1 MSEPSSLIVVIR
13 GAGGMASGI
22 AVRLRR
28 AGIARICLLENPLPT
43 SIHRLTAFAEAVIEG
58 YAVVEGVT
66 AALAGL
72 PGELP
77 ALWNAGCLGV
87 LVDPGGRRLRDIRPD
102 VLVDTTREP
111 ANCFSLAVAPV
122 IIGLRPMHIPGV
134 HAHMVIETSGPALGR
149 VLRDPS
155 ELPRGGMP
163 DQVPGLGA
171 FLVHAPRAG
180 VFRTAREIGER
191 VAAGEI
197 IGNLAAPGAIGSP
210 NIVDAGDEGT
220 GNADGVRIV
229 RAPVSGTLRGL
240 LRDYTAVERKAR
252 LAYVDPR
259 DGVVCHQITD
269 RALAVGG
276 GVLEALCSSLGARPQ
291 PASGILYV

>member
-1 MSEPSSLIVVIR
+1 MPEPSSLTVVIR

-28 AGIARICLLENPLPT
+28 AGIARVCLLEIPLPT
-43 SIHRLTAFAEAVIEG
+43 SIHRLAAFAAAVIEG

-66 AALAGL
+66 AAMVSL
-72 PGELP
+72 PRELP
-77 ALWNAGCLGV
+77 ALWSAGCLGV
-87 LVDPGGRRLRDIRPD
+87 FVDPAGMRLQDIRPD
-102 VLVDTTREP
+102 AIVDTVRGGRPFPLT
-111 ANCFSLAVAPV
+111 AAPV
-122 IIGLRPMHIPGV
+122 LIGLRPMHIPGV
-134 HAHMVIETSGPALGR
+134 HAHVVVETSGPALGR
-149 VLRDPS
+149 VMRDAS
-155 ELPRGGMP
+155 ELPRIGMN
-163 DQVPGLGA
+163 DQIPGVGV
-171 FLVHAPRAG
+171 FYIHAPQDG

-210 NIVDAGDEGT
+210 NITGDGDAG
-220 GNADGVRIV
+220 NHARIV

-240 LRDYTAVERKAR
+240 LRDYTAVERTAR
-252 LAYVDPR
+252 LACIDPR
-259 DGVVCHQITD
+259 EGVICHQITD

-291 PASGILYV
+291 PASGILPAH